1 MKKKPKKKRA
11 PLVFP
16 EPINDTPENVA
27 KVFFQAPRKKAEPET
42 SHQPDTPSGARSRAP
57 YGYSGP

>member
-27 KVFFQAPRKKAEPET
+27 QVFFQVPRKKAEPET
-42 SHQPDTPSGARSRAP
+42 SH
-57 YGYSGP
+57 